1 MGNYDD
7 IIDLPRHV
15 SPTRPPMSMHGR
27 AAQFSP
33 FAALTG
39 FGDEIAEAAR
49 LTDRRVELTEAEE
62 EAISRSL
69 AALTLPAEV
78 SLTYFVP
85 DPRKAGGRYAT
96 ERVTIR
102 QILPEEGRLKL
113 TDGRGIELDRLI
125 EVKTHLRQSASEP
138 TASNGG

>member
-15 SPTRPPMSMHGR
+15 SPTRPPMSMHSR

-39 FGDEIAEAAR
+39 FGDEISEAAR

-62 EAISRSL
+62 EAIGRSL

-78 SLTYFVP
+78 GLTYYVP
-85 DPRKAGGRYAT
+85 DARKAGGRYAT

-102 QILPEEGRLKL
+102 QILPEEGRLRL
-113 TDGRGIELDRLI
+113 SDGRDIPLDRLI
-125 EVKTHLRQSASEP
+125 EVEA
-138 TASNGG
+138 